1 MIKYLVEQGTYV
13 NKENIIGEIP
23 LFIVCDK
30 EFENIVKYLVK
41 HNTNVN
47 KITSFLLH

>member
-1 MIKYLVEQGTYV
+1 MELGADI
-13 NKENIIGEIP
+13 NKKNNDCKTS
-23 LFIVCDK
+23 LLDVC
-30 EFENIVKYLVK
+30 FNGNENIVKYLVK